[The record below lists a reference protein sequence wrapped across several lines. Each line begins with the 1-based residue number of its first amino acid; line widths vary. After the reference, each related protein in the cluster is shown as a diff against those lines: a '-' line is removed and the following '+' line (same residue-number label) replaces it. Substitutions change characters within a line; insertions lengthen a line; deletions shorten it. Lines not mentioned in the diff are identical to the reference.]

1 MKRTEQKVIRFISE
15 NNLLKKGEKV
25 LIALSGGPDS
35 IFLLHF
41 LNKFK
46 KKYKIEIEAVH
57 INHSLRGPSSDRDE
71 LFCRTICNEL
81 NIPIYF
87 IIKNVKSLAKKNK
100 LSIEVAARKT
110 RYEFFNLVLK
120 KSKLD
125 KILTAHNADD
135 NVETVLLNLI
145 KGAGLKGIAG
155 IPVKR
160 QNIIRPILCLSKKE
174 ILEYLEENKFEY
186 RIDESNLKN
195 DFERNYLRNK
205 IVPLL
210 TERLNPSLS
219 NSVLTTSLNLQSLV
233 EEIEFE
239 TEKLKSTIKIEKSNV
254 IKLPIKKIDENPIA
268 KYLVKQSVDE
278 LFGVKLESNDL
289 NKIFSLKKK
298 ETGKSEE
305 LTNKLIA
312 QKDRNEIFIQKK
324 NHSSINIK
332 SRKIII
338 GKPLKIGDRE
348 IVINKIDL
356 KEIKFSNSKNIEYI
370 SADNLKPNFIV
381 RNWEDGDKFYPI
393 GMKGTKKVS
402 DYLNDIKISS
412 FEKKNQLILEC
423 GGKII
428 WIMGQR
434 LDDRFKIKSN
444 TKKVLKL
451 CLN

>member
-1 MKRTEQKVIRFISE
+1 MKRTEQKVIKFISE
-15 NNLLKKGEKV
+15 NNLLKEGKKV

-46 KKYKIEIEAVH
+46 NKYKIEVEAAH
-57 INHSLRGPSSDRDE
+57 INHSLRGFSSERDE

-81 NIPIYF
+81 NIPFYSIT
-87 IIKNVKSLAKKNK
+87 KNVKSIAKKNK

-135 NVETVLLNLI
+135 NVETVLLNLL

-155 IPVKR
+155 IPIKR
-160 QNIIRPILCLSKKE
+160 ENIIRPILCLSKKE

-239 TEKLKSTIKIEKSNV
+239 TEKFKSNIKIDKSNV

-324 NHSSINIK
+324 NHSAINIK